1 LHTGWAVECA
11 IGSEFKLDALH
22 LSTDAMI
29 AYRIEEMC
37 SIYNS
42 PIILSEQI
50 AKMVSP
56 KGFDK
61 LRVIDK
67 VVMKESPLTPREI
80 YSFDIRFTENIDTLP
95 PLLLEEHDTIGGL
108 VRPKNA
114 LSSDNGLIPK

>member
-114 LSSDNGLIPK
+114 LSSDSVLIPK

>member
-1 LHTGWAVECA
+1 MHTGWAVECA

>member
-1 LHTGWAVECA
+1 
-11 IGSEFKLDALH
+11 
-22 LSTDAMI
+22 MI

-61 LRVIDK
+61 LRLIDK

-114 LSSDNGLIPK
+114 LSSDSVLIPK

>member
-1 LHTGWAVECA
+1 MHTGWAVECA

-95 PLLLEEHDTIGGL
+95 P
-108 VRPKNA
+108 
-114 LSSDNGLIPK
+114 